1 MAKILR
7 IHELATELG
16 MLNEEVL
23 ELCNKMGIGVKTQS
37 STIID
42 QQASRVRTRVNR
54 DRITSD
60 KELVVEDSGISF
72 FRLADELSL
81 KKAEMI
87 EHCTKA
93 GLYIYGVA
101 LSNVVIPSDKA
112 EKIRKSAKKK
122 KPGSKNS
129 KTTSQKLSVDAS
141 IDKTLEQIAETFN
154 ITPNEILDLCLH
166 NGFPIA
172 SISDSLTKRQ
182 RLKLMEILL
191 KSDVDSF
198 NANQN
203 VGGNEIKSLVEKAL
217 KEPQK
222 PQKIV
227 SSKKKTDKILPSN
240 AKRVAQLSRDL
251 GVDADEL
258 EWVCNA
264 CRVPLVGGKKTS
276 FDIKY
281 EERIRRA
288 LEIWTEIRDLRSD
301 VSDVRISKLAK
312 RLQIELKEV
321 KQACNKV
328 GIAIKQER
336 FISVED
342 ELFLIVALKFGDSTG
357 LYEHSTMASPPKVLV
372 LPKPGNLIPIDDVG
386 STPLIRSIKPPQAA
400 QSYRNVDLTRQKITE
415 FNFKRC
421 DMVDVNLS
429 YSDIS
434 ESDFSNAIMKQS
446 RLIRVVGIA
455 SIFRG
460 TDLSATTADFADFT
474 GSDFSGA
481 NLRGGS
487 FRKVDFSHA
496 VLSGADLSECD
507 LTGAIMTEA
516 NFDGA
521 IFENTRGLDSRKIT
535 TDSSMIVTKEII

>member
-1 MAKILR
+1 MSNQETLD
-7 IHELATELG
+7 
-16 MLNEEVL
+16 
-23 ELCNKMGIGVKTQS
+23 LCAKMGIGVKTQS

-42 QQASRVRTRVNR
+42 QQAARVRARVSR
-54 DRITSD
+54 DRITSNN
-60 KELVVEDSGISF
+60 ELVIEDSGISF
-72 FRLADELSL
+72 FRLADELGL

-93 GLYIYGVA
+93 GLYIYGV
-101 LSNVVIPSDKA
+101 LLPNVIIPNDKA
-112 EKIRKSAKKK
+112 EKIRKSAKKN
-122 KPGSKNS
+122 KPGSKKS
-129 KTTSQKLSVDAS
+129 KTTLQKLGVDSA
-141 IDKTLEQIAETFN
+141 IDKTLEQIAETFG
-154 ITPNEILDLCLH
+154 ITATEILDLCLH

-182 RLKLMEILL
+182 SLKLMEILL

-203 VGGNEIKSLVEKAL
+203 IGGNEIKSLVEKAL

-251 GVDADEL
+251 GVDVDEL

-301 VSDVRISKLAK
+301 VSDVRISKLAR

-357 LYEHSTMASPPKVLV
+357 LYEHSTIASPPKVLV
-372 LPKPGNLIPIDDVG
+372 LPKPGNLIPVDDPG
-386 STPLIRSIKPPQAA
+386 STPLIRSIDPPQAV

-415 FNFKRC
+415 FDFKRC

-507 LTGAIMTEA
+507 LTGAIVTEA

-535 TDSSMIVTKEII
+535 TDSSMIETKESI

>member
-1 MAKILR
+1 
-7 IHELATELG
+7 

-42 QQASRVRTRVNR
+42 QQAARVRTRVSR
-54 DRITSD
+54 DRITSNN
-60 KELVVEDSGISF
+60 ESIVEDSGISF

-93 GLYIYGVA
+93 GLYIYGVS
-101 LSNVVIPSDKA
+101 LSNVIIPNDKA

-222 PQKIV
+222 RQKIL
-227 SSKKKTDKILPSN
+227 SSKKRTDKILPSN
-240 AKRVAQLSRDL
+240 AKRVSQLSRDL

-258 EWVCNA
+258 EWVCKA
-264 CRVPLVGGKKTS
+264 CRVPLAGGKKMS
-276 FDIKY
+276 FDVKY
-281 EERIRRA
+281 EERVRLA
-288 LEIWTEIRDLRSD
+288 LGIWIEIRDLRSD

-312 RLQIELKEV
+312 RLKIELKEV
-321 KQACNKV
+321 KHACNKV
-328 GIAIKQER
+328 GIAIVQER

-342 ELFLIVALKFGDSTG
+342 ELLLLVALKFGESTG
-357 LYEHSTMASPPKVLV
+357 LYEYSTMASPSKFLV
-372 LPKPGNLIPIDDVG
+372 LPKPGFGLVPIDDLG
-386 STPLIRSIKPPQAA
+386 GNPLIGSFDPLLEV

-415 FNFKRC
+415 FSFVGC
-421 DMVDVNLS
+421 DMVEVNLS
-429 YSDIS
+429 HSDIS
-434 ESDFSNAIMKQS
+434 ESNFSNAIMKQS

-460 TDLSATTADFADFT
+460 TDLSATMADFADFT

-487 FRKVDFSHA
+487 FRRVDFSHA

-521 IFENTRGLDSRKIT
+521 IIENTRGLDSWKIA
-535 TDSSMIVTKEII
+535 TDLSLIETD

>member
-1 MAKILR
+1 VAKILR
-7 IHELATELG
+7 VHELAKELG
-16 MLNEEVL
+16 MSNQETLD
-23 ELCNKMGIGVKTQS
+23 LCAEMGIGVKTQS

-42 QQASRVRTRVNR
+42 QQAARVRTRVSR
-54 DRITSD
+54 DRITSNH
-60 KELVVEDSGISF
+60 ELIVEDSGISF
-72 FRLADELSL
+72 FRLADELGL

-93 GLYIYGVA
+93 GLYIYGV
-101 LSNVVIPSDKA
+101 LLPNVIIPNDKA
-112 EKIRKSAKKK
+112 EKIRKSAKKN
-122 KPGSKNS
+122 KPGSKKS
-129 KTTSQKLSVDAS
+129 KTTLQKLGVDSA
-141 IDKTLEQIAETFN
+141 IDQTLEQIAETFG
-154 ITPNEILDLCLH
+154 ITAIEILDLCLH
-166 NGFPIA
+166 SGFPIA
-172 SISDSLTKRQ
+172 SVSDSLTKRQ

-198 NANQN
+198 NNNQN

-222 PQKIV
+222 PQKKV
-227 SSKKKTDKILPSN
+227 PSKKITDKILPSN
-240 AKRVAQLSRDL
+240 AKRVALLSRDL
-251 GVDADEL
+251 GVDAVEI
-258 EWVCNA
+258 EWICNA
-264 CRVPLVGGKKTS
+264 CRVPLVGGKKAS

-288 LEIWTEIRDLRSD
+288 WEIWTEIRVLRSD
-301 VSDVRISKLAK
+301 ISDVRISKLAK
-312 RLQIELKEV
+312 RLKIELKEV

-342 ELFLIVALKFGDSTG
+342 ELLLLVALKFGESTG
-357 LYEHSTMASPPKVLV
+357 LYEYSTMASSSKFPVP
-372 LPKPGNLIPIDDVG
+372 PKPGNLVPKDDVG
-386 STPLIRSIKPPQAA
+386 GTPLSGGINPLREA
-400 QSYRNVDLTRQKITE
+400 QSYRNVDLTRQKITDFSFE
-415 FNFKRC
+415 GC

-455 SIFRG
+455 TIFRG

-487 FRKVDFSHA
+487 FRRVDFSHA

-516 NFDGA
+516 NLDGA
-521 IFENTRGLDSRKIT
+521 IFENTRGLGSRKIT
-535 TDSSMIVTKEII
+535 TETSMIDIKESI